1 MSIFKL
7 YLYILL
13 TNLLALSACTKYS
26 EDNAMLICGVPVK
39 GTPWQLAAAIHD
51 TGDQTFLPESVTQ
64 LTFQDGKGKAYI
76 EGYIY
81 TQKLLQ
87 HPENDY
93 YETIKPFAEDPN
105 DEGILPA
112 QVICDT
118 QDGKVTH
125 ALLYCEIIET
135 QK

>member
-1 MSIFKL
+1 MKNII
-7 YLYILL
+7 YISL
-13 TNLLALSACTKYS
+13 TVLCFLTACTSTDQHPSKVV
-26 EDNAMLICGVPVK
+26 CGIQLH
-39 GTPWQLAAAIHD
+39 GQTPWQLAAAIHD
-51 TGDQTFLPESVTQ
+51 TGDQTFLPETVSQ

-87 HPENDY
+87 HPESDY

-125 ALLYCEIIET
+125 AFLYCEPLDTIE
-135 QK
+135 